1 MYVLTNGQ
9 NYISKKGKLTTKIK
23 EAKVFANI
31 SQAAKA
37 KQNIKRTYKKI
48 GLWQV
53 SEAPDDLTCQSN
65 ISECDTTYN
74 TTRNKVTSKFET
86 DKSTKSYVL
95 AESISSSY
103 KELINYKLYL
113 ENLISKKEAETQ
125 DILHFVEFYDLNAC
139 EGYMIYK
146 RLQQIRLERRF
157 AKDELIK
164 VNTFLQSDFQKIDL
178 TPKKEKRS
186 YTPRE
191 LVELFKGKWKVHKR
205 TEDEKDE

>member
-125 DILHFVEFYDLNAC
+125 ECL
-139 EGYMIYK
+139 
-146 RLQQIRLERRF
+146 
-157 AKDELIK
+157 
-164 VNTFLQSDFQKIDL
+164 
-178 TPKKEKRS
+178 
-186 YTPRE
+186 
-191 LVELFKGKWKVHKR
+191 
-205 TEDEKDE
+205 